1 MSDANKAIGVE
12 HFIRGRLDSDGVSVC
27 PAPDGVTLMTPSLDL
42 NSLVWPR
49 AEGFP
54 AADLTLDD
62 VLDHLTAVG
71 NALEKDGRGYVSDAL
86 EKVAKVNPVG
96 GGVLRKHMASAVS
109 LFNRELMAYEY
120 EQSLGFQGEGWTRA
134 TAPDGSQFEKRWFPT
149 RTVHIMAGNTPHGG
163 PLAIIRTS
171 LLRGVALMKMPS
183 NDPFTP
189 IAVLRTM
196 HDLDPDHPLVQCFSA
211 AYWRGG
217 DAEVESVLFRSQF
230 FDKII
235 AWGGEG
241 AIRNAVR
248 YLGPGLEL
256 VSFDPKTSISI
267 IGPEAFESP
276 EITRQ
281 VADLAANDVRY
292 QEGCGTSRHQYVQG
306 TVEQADAYGEA
317 LLAAMKDYHDRVQGS
332 CKPTPPEVVEA
343 VDGLR
348 MLDPIYKVWGR
359 YDGSGLVV
367 RSDEP
372 VDFYPDGRTVNV
384 VRLDSLDEV
393 VHHVNVATQ
402 TVGLWPPD
410 LKMTM
415 RDALASGGVDRV
427 ANLGTASAGGTG
439 ALGIPHDGMIALH
452 RMVRWIFSAV

>member
-1 MSDANKAIGVE
+1 MGDRHKAIGVD
-12 HFIRGRLDSDGVSVC
+12 HFIRGRLDSHHANVC
-27 PAPDGVTLMTPSLDL
+27 PAPDGITLLTPNLDL
-42 NSLVWPR
+42 DSLVWPR
-49 AEGFP
+49 VEAFP
-54 AADLTLDD
+54 AACLTLDQ

-71 NALEKDGRGYVSDAL
+71 KALKKDGRGYISDAL
-86 EKVAKVNPVG
+86 DKVAAVNPVG
-96 GGVLRKHMASAVS
+96 GGMLRKHMAGAIS
-109 LFNRELMAYEY
+109 LFDRDLMAYEY
-120 EQSLGFQGEGWTRA
+120 DQSLGFQGEGWSRA
-134 TAPDGSQFEKRWFPT
+134 TAPDGSQYDTRWFPT

-163 PLAIIRTS
+163 PLAIIRTA

-196 HDLDPDHPLVQCFSA
+196 YDLDPQHPLVQCFSA
-211 AYWRGG
+211 VYWRGG
-217 DAEVESVLFRSQF
+217 DAEVESVLFRPQF

-248 YLGPGLEL
+248 YLGPGLDL
-256 VSFDPKTSISI
+256 VSFDPKTSISV

-276 EITRQ
+276 EATRR
-281 VADLAANDVRY
+281 VADLASNDVRY

-306 TVEQADAYGEA
+306 TEEQADAYCEA
-317 LLAAMKDYHDRVQGS
+317 LLAAMHDYHERVQGT
-332 CKPTPPEVVEA
+332 CKLTPPEVVEA

-348 MLDPIYKVWGR
+348 TLDPIYRVWGA
-359 YDGSGLVV
+359 YDGSGLIV

-384 VRLDSLDEV
+384 VRLRNIADV
-393 VHHVNVATQ
+393 VQHVNVATQ
-402 TVGLWPPD
+402 TVGVYPPE
-410 LKMTM
+410 LKATL
-415 RDALASGGVDRV
+415 RDALASGGADRV

-452 RMVRWIFSAV
+452 RMARWIFSAA